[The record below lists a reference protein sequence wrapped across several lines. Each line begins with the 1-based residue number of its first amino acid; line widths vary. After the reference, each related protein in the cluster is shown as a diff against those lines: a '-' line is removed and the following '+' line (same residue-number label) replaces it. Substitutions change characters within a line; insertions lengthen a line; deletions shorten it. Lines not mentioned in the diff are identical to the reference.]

1 MFDNNRVFIEKK
13 DERVNS
19 QRFQGKL
26 RVFSVFFIV
35 RIS

>member
-1 MFDNNRVFIEKK
+1 MFDNNRFFIEKK

-26 RVFSVFFIV
+26 RVLASFYSQN
-35 RIS
+35 